1 MSKSDKMNFKI
12 INCFEKI
19 GLITLQNKAPLLDR
33 VDVKFAFSR
42 LILDAVLQD
51 CLDEYQILEIDG
63 NFIFDYT
70 TTYYDTAN
78 LLFYKQHRN
87 GKGNRLKI
95 RTRVY
100 ENSQVQFIEVK
111 KKTNKGKTVK
121 SRIASS
127 NIALE
132 NKFLKEKTGFQ
143 MADLNE
149 NIISR
154 YRRITLLH
162 KQNRE
167 KITLDLN
174 LNFENKDKKIA
185 FDNIVIAEVKS
196 EKNGSALFVKI
207 MKFHKIKEGSLS
219 KYCLGVLTLGNT
231 EKYNNF
237 KSLYVKLLNLNNKL
251 KND

>member
-1 MSKSDKMNFKI
+1 MKLLSQ
-12 INCFEKI
+12 FEVTH
-19 GLITLQNKAPLLDR
+19 LDELQNKAPLLER

-51 CLDEYQILEIDG
+51 CLDEYQILEADG

-70 TTYYDTAN
+70 TTYYDTTN
-78 LLFYKQHRN
+78 LLFYKQHCN
-87 GKGNRLKI
+87 GKGNRIKI

-100 ENSQVQFIEVK
+100 ENSQEQFVEVK
-111 KKTNKGKTVK
+111 KKTNKGKTLK
-121 SRIASS
+121 NRISSR

-149 NIISR
+149 NVISR

-162 KQNRE
+162 KQNTE

-174 LNFENKDKKIA
+174 LNFENKNKKIA

-196 EKNGSALFVKI
+196 EKKGSTLFAKI
-207 MKFHKIKEGSLS
+207 MKSHKIKEGSLS
-219 KYCLGVLTLGNT
+219 KYCLGVLALGNM

-237 KSLYVKLLNLNNKL
+237 KPLYVKLLNLNKTPN
-251 KND
+251 ND

>member
-1 MSKSDKMNFKI
+1 MNFKI
-12 INCFEKI
+12 ITYFEKT
-19 GLITLQNKAPLLDR
+19 GLITLQNKASLLDR

-51 CLDEYQILEIDG
+51 CLDEYQILEDNG

-70 TTYYDTAN
+70 TTYYDTKK
-78 LLFYKQHRN
+78 LLFYNQHRN
-87 GKGNRLKI
+87 GKGNRIKI

-100 ENSQVQFIEVK
+100 ENNQEQFVEVK

-149 NIISR
+149 NVISK

-162 KQNRE
+162 KQKTE

-185 FDNIVIAEVKS
+185 FENIVIAEVKS
-196 EKNGSALFVKI
+196 EKKGITLFAKI
-207 MKFHKIKEGSLS
+207 MKSHKIKEGSLS
-219 KYCLGVLTLGNT
+219 KYCLGVLALGNM

-237 KSLYVKLLNLNNKL
+237 KPLYVKLLNLNNKL

>member
-1 MSKSDKMNFKI
+1 MNFKI
-12 INCFEKI
+12 MNCFEKI
-19 GLITLQNKAPLLDR
+19 GLITLQNKAPLLER

-51 CLDEYQILEIDG
+51 CLDEYQILEADG

-70 TTYYDTAN
+70 TTYYDTTN
-78 LLFYKQHRN
+78 LLFYKQHCN
-87 GKGNRLKI
+87 GKGNRIKI

-100 ENSQVQFIEVK
+100 ENSQEQFVEVK
-111 KKTNKGKTVK
+111 KKTNKGKTLK
-121 SRIASS
+121 NRISSR

-143 MADLNE
+143 IADLNE
-149 NIISR
+149 NVISR
-154 YRRITLLH
+154 YRRITLLQ
-162 KQNRE
+162 KQNTE

-196 EKNGSALFVKI
+196 EKKGSTLFAKI
-207 MKFHKIKEGSLS
+207 MKSHKIKEGSLS
-219 KYCLGVLTLGNT
+219 KYCLGILALGNM
-231 EKYNNF
+231 EKYNKF
-237 KSLYVKLLNLNNKL
+237 KPLYIKLLNLNKTS
-251 KND
+251 